1 MNVKKTLAYP
11 AIVGMLA
18 FSVAACGEDS
28 DIADQASDAANQAT
42 SAAGDAAASATSAAG
57 DAAASATGDSAE
69 SEGAEGENAD
79 GEMSEGDM
87 SGGEMAELEGPNG
100 PVEVP
105 QTVADKYEELGGTS
119 GYLGAPT
126 GETQAVGEGQRQD
139 FDGGT
144 IFVDPEGNAHVVQGK
159 ILERYDEQGG
169 PESDLGWPTADE
181 KPQEGG
187 WISTF
192 QNGNITFVNGEY
204 GE

>member
-18 FSVAACGEDS
+18 LSVAACS
-28 DIADQASDAANQAT
+28 DDNDVAGQAGDAANQAT
-42 SAAGDAAASATSAAG
+42 SAAGEAGASATEKAG
-57 DAAASATGDSAE
+57 DAAASATGSDSE
-69 SEGAEGENAD
+69 DKDGKGAD
-79 GEMSEGDM
+79 GET
-87 SGGEMAELEGPNG
+87 AEIEGPDG
-100 PVEVP
+100 PIEVP
-105 QTVADKYEELGGTS
+105 KSVADKYEELGGES

-126 GETQAVGEGQRQD
+126 GETQTVGEGQRQD

-144 IFVDPEGNAHVVQGK
+144 IFVDPEGNANVVQGK
-159 ILERYDEQGG
+159 ILERYEEQGG
-169 PESDLGWPTADE
+169 PESELGWPTADE
-181 KPQEGG
+181 EPQEGG

>member
-42 SAAGDAAASATSAAG
+42 SAAGDAAASATGGS
-57 DAAASATGDSAE
+57 SE
-69 SEGAEGENAD
+69 SEGAEGGNADGEMTEGENAD
-79 GEMSEGDM
+79 GEMTEGDM
-87 SGGEMAELEGPNG
+87 GGGEMAELEGPNG

>member
-57 DAAASATGDSAE
+57 DAAASATGDSSE

-79 GEMSEGDM
+79 
-87 SGGEMAELEGPNG
+87 GEMAELEGPNG

-105 QTVADKYEELGGTS
+105 KTVADKYEELGGTS

>member
-1 MNVKKTLAYP
+1 MNVKKALAYP
-11 AIVGMLA
+11 AIAGMLA
-18 FSVAACGEDS
+18 LSVAACS
-28 DIADQASDAANQAT
+28 DDNDVAGQAGDAVDQGT
-42 SAAGDAAASATSAAG
+42 SAAGEAGASATDAAG
-57 DAAASATGDSAE
+57 SDAASGSE
-69 SEGAEGENAD
+69 GEGEGEGEGAEGAD
-79 GEMSEGDM
+79 GEMV
-87 SGGEMAELEGPNG
+87 ELEGANG

-105 QTVADKYEELGGTS
+105 KTVADKYEELGGES

-126 GETQAVGEGQRQD
+126 GETQTVGEGQRQD

-144 IFVDPEGNAHVVQGK
+144 IFVDPEGNAYVVQGK
-159 ILERYDEQGG
+159 ILERYEEQGG
-169 PESDLGWPTADE
+169 PESEIGWPTADE

>member
-18 FSVAACGEDS
+18 LSVAACS
-28 DIADQASDAANQAT
+28 DDNDVASKAGDAANQAT
-42 SAAGDAAASATSAAG
+42 SAAGEAGASATEAAG
-57 DAAASATGDSAE
+57 DAAASATGSD
-69 SEGAEGENAD
+69 SEGAEGEGAD
-79 GEMSEGDM
+79 GEMKEI
-87 SGGEMAELEGPNG
+87 EGPNG

-105 QTVADKYEELGGTS
+105 ASVADKYEELGGES

-126 GETQAVGEGQRQD
+126 GETQTVGEGQRQD

-144 IFVDPEGNAHVVQGK
+144 IFVDPEGNAFVVQGK
-159 ILERYDEQGG
+159 ILERYEEQGG
-169 PESDLGWPTADE
+169 PESELGWPTEDE

>member
-18 FSVAACGEDS
+18 LSVAACSDDS
-28 DIADQASDAANQAT
+28 DVAGQAGDAANQAT
-42 SAAGDAAASATSAAG
+42 SAAGEAGASATEAAG
-57 DAAASATGDSAE
+57 DAAASATGSD
-69 SEGAEGENAD
+69 SEGGEGEGAN
-79 GEMSEGDM
+79 GET
-87 SGGEMAELEGPNG
+87 AEIEGPDG

-105 QTVADKYEELGGTS
+105 KTVADKYEELGGKT

-126 GETQAVGEGQRQD
+126 GETQTVGEGQRQD

-144 IFVDPEGNAHVVQGK
+144 IFVDPEGNAYVVQGK
-159 ILERYDEQGG
+159 ILERYEEQGG
-169 PESDLGWPTADE
+169 PESELGWPTADE

>member
-18 FSVAACGEDS
+18 LSVAACS
-28 DIADQASDAANQAT
+28 DDNDVAGQAGDAANQAT
-42 SAAGDAAASATSAAG
+42 SAAGEAGASATEAAG
-57 DAAASATGDSAE
+57 DAAASATGSG
-69 SEGAEGENAD
+69 SEGAEGEGAD
-79 GEMSEGDM
+79 GEMKEI
-87 SGGEMAELEGPNG
+87 EGPNG

-105 QTVADKYEELGGTS
+105 ASVADKYEELGGES

-126 GETQAVGEGQRQD
+126 GETQTVGEGQRQD

-144 IFVDPEGNAHVVQGK
+144 IFVDPEGNAYVVQGK
-159 ILERYDEQGG
+159 ILERYEEQGG
-169 PESDLGWPTADE
+169 PESELGWPTEDE

>member
-28 DIADQASDAANQAT
+28 DVAEQAGDAANQAT
-42 SAAGDAAASATSAAG
+42 SAAGE
-57 DAAASATGDSAE
+57 AAASATGSDSEGEGGEGADA
-69 SEGAEGENAD
+69 EGAEGAD
-79 GEMSEGDM
+79 AEGAEGA
-87 SGGEMAELEGPNG
+87 GGETAEIEGPNG

-105 QTVADKYEELGGTS
+105 KAVADKYEELGGAT
-119 GYLGAPT
+119 GHLGAPT
-126 GETQAVGEGQRQD
+126 GEPQTVGEGQRQD

-144 IFVDPEGNAHVVQGK
+144 IFVDPEGNANLVQGK

-169 PESDLGWPTADE
+169 PESELGWPTADE
-181 KPQEGG
+181 APQEGG